1 MPVREDQIIKEV
13 LTKPWIALAENQ
25 AKQFTEAGL
34 PSHIRH
40 VETRGK
46 TEDED
51 AMTGHLCHIAVA
63 KYLWSYDGIMKYQHS
78 CSKANMLPAVRKA
91 TGNKHISDNGEDFI
105 NLGLDV
111 KGSLIRTN
119 LPPIK
124 HNSPVRPR
132 EWHPD
137 TTIVQCLLSEKKEGI
152 STRIVY
158 ICGWETSEAY
168 KTRGEAKEGT
178 FKGAYVIPIKDLNPM
193 IPMKWRNC

>member
-1 MPVREDQIIKEV
+1 MSIREDQIIEIN
-13 LTKPWIALAENQ
+13 LTKPWIAIARQQ
-25 AKQFTEAGL
+25 ATAFTGAGL

-40 VETRGK
+40 VEARGK

-63 KYLWSYDGIMKYQHS
+63 KYLWSSNGIMQYQHS
-78 CSKANMLPAVRKA
+78 CEKANMLPLARKM
-91 TGNKHISDNGEDFI
+91 TGNKHISDDGEDFI

-111 KGSLIRTN
+111 KGSLIRTD

-132 EWHPD
+132 EWHPN
-137 TTIVQCLLSEKKEGI
+137 TTIVQCLLSQEKEGQNN
-152 STRIVY
+152 RKVY
-158 ICGWETSEAY
+158 LCGWETSEAY
-168 KTRGEAKEGT
+168 KAKGEAKEGT

-193 IPMKWRNC
+193 MPMMWRI